1 MSEQQQRRVRFYRQD
16 DGSSSSESRLE
27 ATHCPSMEGTA
38 GVDQTINIP
47 TPPGGGS
54 LDRMAAMRNALIPT
68 PPGTATAPHMDRMEA
83 MHRATIPTP
92 PADSPAPR
100 MDRLNSGHAQCGHPL
115 PPVVSTALPSQP
127 PPINNLERM
136 RMAAIPIPPSM
147 VPAPNMD
154 RLERMRNA
162 AIPHPPLSPINN
174 LERMRMVA
182 IPTPPSTVPAPNMDR
197 LERMRNAA
205 IPLPPSSSMEMVDA
219 RPQPSSNI
227 GYPQQSTSTEVADS
241 QRQPCTIT
249 GEDINQGEEPDR
261 GRTLDFGTPDRGQIR
276 DLLLNAVAGDM
287 PTPDERQA
295 LEQAGLATSDADDN
309 FLRVLHTFKSRHG
322 AGFPSSNIPYDM
334 DLDRH
339 IVRAMR
345 RISADI
351 RQLVRSRVQHVEAGQ
366 YTVDMIDLLEVSRHP
381 HVGYSLEPYTGG
393 PPYPSR
399 QSAIE
404 MAIVYLGC
412 RIECAVIHLL
422 GMPRPSDWPAEWY
435 GNLRLDMEELDH
447 LILVTISRES
457 FSPLLPACYHAY
469 LRCKEDQARF
479 QDEVQQIPLGA
490 FRMIDQISHFIPNW
504 TPRSPNKY
512 AGFVFPWWVDR
523 SPQYHSD
530 FQQMRGARIFPIT
543 HEYFQ
548 RLSMGD
554 RIDEWMEEKVSAY
567 MIVARSAAG
576 RTYGVKYIMEFQLTD
591 VIWKTYLY
599 LPAAVHLP
607 PVGSEPPGQKHTYEG
622 GSPRV
627 FPREAHEIRTFHP
640 PIPMFHFVLGQI
652 LTAAIPQGGSSG
664 AVPMSPTHRLRK
676 DESLTPRPC

>member
-1 MSEQQQRRVRFYRQD
+1 MSEQQQRRVRFYHQVDIVPISPRKPSRPYSPSPAD
-16 DGSSSSESRLE
+16 DGSSSSESRSE

-38 GVDQTINIP
+38 GVDQTVNIP

-68 PPGTATAPHMDRMEA
+68 PPGTVTAPHMDRMEA
-83 MHRATIPTP
+83 ILVAMHNATIPPPPACTP
-92 PADSPAPR
+92 PAQT
-100 MDRLNSGHAQCGHPL
+100 DRIAAMRNVAIPL
-115 PPVVSTALPSQP
+115 PPVVSAALPSQP

-136 RMAAIPIPPSM
+136 RMAAIPVPPSA

-162 AIPHPPLSPINN
+162 AIPHPPSSPINN

-182 IPTPPSTVPAPNMDR
+182 IPTPPSAAPAPNMDR

-276 DLLLNAVAGDM
+276 DLLLNAVAGSCYCIFDYEICLHQM
-287 PTPDERQA
+287 SVKLWNRRDWLHQMRMTI
-295 LEQAGLATSDADDN
+295 
-309 FLRVLHTFKSRHG
+309 FCCVLHTFKSRHG
-322 AGFPSSNIPYDM
+322 AGFPSSNIPYDT
-334 DLDRH
+334 DLDGH
-339 IVRAMR
+339 IVQAMR

-381 HVGYSLEPYTGG
+381 HVGYSLEPYTG
-393 PPYPSR
+393 
-399 QSAIE
+399 
-404 MAIVYLGC
+404 
-412 RIECAVIHLL
+412 
-422 GMPRPSDWPAEWY
+422 EWY

-479 QDEVQQIPLGA
+479 QDEVRQIPLGA

-530 FQQMRGARIFPIT
+530 FQQMRGTRIFPIA

-567 MIVARSAAG
+567 MITARSAAG

-591 VIWKTYLY
+591 YARHAR
-599 LPAAVHLP
+599 LPSA
-607 PVGSEPPGQKHTYEG
+607 
-622 GSPRV
+622 
-627 FPREAHEIRTFHP
+627 
-640 PIPMFHFVLGQI
+640 
-652 LTAAIPQGGSSG
+652 
-664 AVPMSPTHRLRK
+664 
-676 DESLTPRPC
+676 

>member
-1 MSEQQQRRVRFYRQD
+1 MSEQQQRRVRFLP
-16 DGSSSSESRLE
+16 SSRYCTHFSSKTIE
-27 ATHCPSMEGTA
+27 ALRAFTHRRWQFEFRE
-38 GVDQTINIP
+38 QI
-47 TPPGGGS
+47 GG
-54 LDRMAAMRNALIPT
+54 N
-68 PPGTATAPHMDRMEA
+68 
-83 MHRATIPTP
+83 
-92 PADSPAPR
+92 
-100 MDRLNSGHAQCGHPL
+100 PL
-115 PPVVSTALPSQP
+115 PQYGRIV
-127 PPINNLERM
+127 
-136 RMAAIPIPPSM
+136 
-147 VPAPNMD
+147 
-154 RLERMRNA
+154 ERMRNCSQFQF
-162 AIPHPPLSPINN
+162 HPS
-174 LERMRMVA
+174 V
-182 IPTPPSTVPAPNMDR
+182 VPAPKHGSV
-197 LERMRNAA
+197 ETNARYA
-205 IPLPPSSSMEMVDA
+205 AFLIHHRRPSIFGEDENGGNSNILPP
-219 RPQPSSNI
+219 R
-227 GYPQQSTSTEVADS
+227 PQQSTSTEVADS

-276 DLLLNAVAGDM
+276 DLLLNAVADIMQEICLHKMSVKLWNRRDWLHQMRMTIFCVCFTRSNRGM
-287 PTPDERQA
+287 VPASPPQISPTTQ
-295 LEQAGLATSDADDN
+295 TS
-309 FLRVLHTFKSRHG
+309 TGTSC
-322 AGFPSSNIPYDM
+322 
-334 DLDRH
+334 
-339 IVRAMR
+339 RAMR

-479 QDEVQQIPLGA
+479 QDEVRQIPLGA

-530 FQQMRGARIFPIT
+530 FQQMRGARIFPIA

-567 MIVARSAAG
+567 MIAARSAAG
-576 RTYGVKYIMEFQLTD
+576 RTYGVKYIMEFQL
-591 VIWKTYLY
+591 IGTYLC
-599 LPAAVHLP
+599 LPAAVRPP

-640 PIPMFHFVLGQI
+640 PIPAFRFVLRPDFNSRDTSGWKF
-652 LTAAIPQGGSSG
+652 GGCPH
-664 AVPMSPTHRLRK
+664 VT
-676 DESLTPRPC
+676 DT

>member
-1 MSEQQQRRVRFYRQD
+1 MSEQQQHRVRFYRQVDIVPISPRKPSRPYSPSPAD
-16 DGSSSSESRLE
+16 DGSSSSESRSE

-38 GVDQTINIP
+38 GMDQTVNIP

-54 LDRMAAMRNALIPT
+54 LDRMAAMRNVAI
-68 PPGTATAPHMDRMEA
+68 
-83 MHRATIPTP
+83 
-92 PADSPAPR
+92 
-100 MDRLNSGHAQCGHPL
+100 PL
-115 PPVVSTALPSQP
+115 PPVVSAALPSQP

-136 RMAAIPIPPSM
+136 RMAAIPVPPSA

-154 RLERMRNA
+154 RLEQMCNA

-182 IPTPPSTVPAPNMDR
+182 IPTPPSAAPAPNMDR
-197 LERMRNAA
+197 LERMHNAT
-205 IPLPPSSSMEMVDA
+205 IPLPPSLSMEMVDA

-322 AGFPSSNIPYDM
+322 VGFPSSNIPYNM
-334 DLDRH
+334 DLDGH
-339 IVRAMR
+339 IKP
-345 RISADI
+345 
-351 RQLVRSRVQHVEAGQ
+351 GQ

-412 RIECAVIHLL
+412 CIECAVIHLL

-447 LILVTISRES
+447 LILVTISRAS

-479 QDEVQQIPLGA
+479 QDEVRQIPLGA

-530 FQQMRGARIFPIT
+530 FQQMRGARIFPIA
-543 HEYFQ
+543 HEYFQHTWPLQ

-567 MIVARSAAG
+567 MITARSAAG
-576 RTYGVKYIMEFQLTD
+576 EIERNSRQIDHLFSWWFALSRMLGFQD
-591 VIWKTYLY
+591 
-599 LPAAVHLP
+599 A
-607 PVGSEPPGQKHTYEG
+607 
-622 GSPRV
+622 
-627 FPREAHEIRTFHP
+627 
-640 PIPMFHFVLGQI
+640 
-652 LTAAIPQGGSSG
+652 
-664 AVPMSPTHRLRK
+664 
-676 DESLTPRPC
+676 